1 MVRTCGVFV
10 IESGGVQR
18 GGEIEWSNSA
28 RLTRT
33 VLLYHNCATGGPT
46 IFLTAACRRSAL
58 KAAAFQMIIA
68 VEELSYGRF
77 AVCHIILPG
86 QSDVFHLSGREMP

>member
-1 MVRTCGVFV
+1 MVRTFGVFV

-33 VLLYHNCATGGPT
+33 GLLYHN
-46 IFLTAACRRSAL
+46 
-58 KAAAFQMIIA
+58 
-68 VEELSYGRF
+68 
-77 AVCHIILPG
+77 
-86 QSDVFHLSGREMP
+86 